1 VHTPDP
7 TPPGAKPG
15 PTRPSRLWLIFV
27 AAFAAQL
34 VVWTAWI
41 WFASRH
47 PVAEVPLVTA
57 PHR

>member
-1 VHTPDP
+1 M
-7 TPPGAKPG
+7 PPPRK
-15 PTRPSRLWLIFV
+15 SRLWLIFV
-27 AAFAAQL
+27 VAFAAQL

-41 WFASRH
+41 WYASLH

>member
-1 VHTPDP
+1 M
-7 TPPGAKPG
+7 PPPRK
-15 PTRPSRLWLIFV
+15 SRLWLIFV
-27 AAFAAQL
+27 VAFEAQL

-41 WFASRH
+41 WYASLH